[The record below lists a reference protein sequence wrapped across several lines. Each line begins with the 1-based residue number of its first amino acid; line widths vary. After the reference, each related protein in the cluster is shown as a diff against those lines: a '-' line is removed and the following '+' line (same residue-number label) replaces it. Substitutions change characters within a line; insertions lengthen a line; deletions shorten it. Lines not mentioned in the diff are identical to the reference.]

1 MITCYFGLPGCG
13 KSTFLAMIAKREL
26 RRIEQ
31 GKSPYKRILSNYYI
45 RGCHKLNFKEI
56 GLVDMS
62 WSLLLIDEISLD
74 ADSRDYKSFDKQLK
88 QFFILHRHYHCDVI
102 YATQQYDG
110 VDRKIR
116 ELTHNLFYL
125 KKAGNL
131 SYATAIYRKI
141 TITEESDIKMG
152 YIFPTLIQIITNIRS
167 NMQFCWRPLYY
178 DMFDTHDAP
187 YLPKQRFSK
196 YK

>member
-13 KSTFLAMIAKREL
+13 KSTMLAMIAKREL
-26 RRIEQ
+26 KRMEA

-45 RGCHKLNFKEI
+45 KGCHKLNFKEI

-116 ELTHNLFYL
+116 ELTHNLYYL

-152 YIFPTLIQIITNIRS
+152 YIFPTLIQIFTNMRS
-167 NMQFCWRPLYY
+167 NLQLCLRPFYY

-187 YLPKQRFSK
+187 YLPKQRFTK